1 MEYGPEGG
9 VTEAQ
14 VWVQVEDKWQ
24 SSDLQVLII
33 EVKAR
38 SLGHRMT
45 VLTGAVKIRKDQEE
59 KEGD

>member
-1 MEYGPEGG
+1 MECGPEGG
-9 VTEAQ
+9 VTEA
-14 VWVQVEDKWQ
+14 QVEDKWQ

-59 KEGD
+59 EEGD

>member
-1 MEYGPEGG
+1 M
-9 VTEAQ
+9 TEA
-14 VWVQVEDKWQ
+14 QVEDKWQ

-59 KEGD
+59 EEGD

>member
-1 MEYGPEGG
+1 M
-9 VTEAQ
+9 
-14 VWVQVEDKWQ
+14 WVQVEDKWQ

-38 SLGHRMT
+38 NLGHRMT